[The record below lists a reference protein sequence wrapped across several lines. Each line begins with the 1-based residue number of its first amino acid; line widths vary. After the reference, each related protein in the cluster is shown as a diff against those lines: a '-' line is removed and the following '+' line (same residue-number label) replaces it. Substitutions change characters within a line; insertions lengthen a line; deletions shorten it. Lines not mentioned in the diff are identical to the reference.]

1 MRECPPLVDTLK
13 GKQPHRFSLELV
25 CTRRLAWEQPV
36 DAWLAFIPDA
46 LIRRHR
52 EQLDPPVFGGR
63 REKLSMEVHVGSW
76 DACRDSGPD
85 RSSMPAEPSASWVR
99 VARTPNNSTATR
111 HPRLDHALGD
121 KLLLQFLA
129 VGVREGVVECKA
141 HGLCRD
147 EGVLER
153 QLQDVSRRDVVRR
166 LSQPARTMVSA
177 RPTSSAPV
185 AAHVAHDIPLPVLRY
200 AGDTH

>member
-85 RSSMPAEPSASWVR
+85 RSSMPAETPASWVSLCPH
-99 VARTPNNSTATR
+99 TKQQHR
-111 HPRLDHALGD
+111 HPPGSATH
-121 KLLLQFLA
+121 LA
-129 VGVREGVVECKA
+129 
-141 HGLCRD
+141 
-147 EGVLER
+147 
-153 QLQDVSRRDVVRR
+153 
-166 LSQPARTMVSA
+166 
-177 RPTSSAPV
+177 TSCSCSFWQSV
-185 AAHVAHDIPLPVLRY
+185 YVK
-200 AGDTH
+200 G